1 MTTDA
6 TSTTNAVMRGESG
19 ASLASAQERFEPL
32 LGAAGTDARLLGE
45 QLFALSDAL
54 DGSGGL
60 RRTLTDPS
68 LPAEAKVAVTRQ
80 LLGAF
85 DERVRELAEHLVER
99 RWARELDLGHAV
111 EHLALEAVLASAQAR
126 DALVSVEDELFRI
139 TRLLSGQREL
149 RTALSDTQATLDSRT
164 TLVDS
169 LFEGKVDDVTL
180 LLARRATTN
189 LRHSRFVAN
198 LLAYSD
204 IAAERRR
211 RLVAGVTSAVE
222 LDPAQLDRLAGI
234 LERAYGRPV
243 QLNVTVDTA
252 VLGGLRVQV
261 GADVIDSTTLSR
273 LADARRRLVS

>member
-1 MTTDA
+1 MTADA

-19 ASLASAQERFEPL
+19 ASLAGAQERFEPVL
-32 LGAAGTDARLLGE
+32 TAAGVDAKVLGE
-45 QLFALSDAL
+45 QLFSLSDAL
-54 DGSGGL
+54 DGSRGL
-60 RRTLTDPS
+60 RRTLTAPS
-68 LPAEAKVAVTRQ
+68 LPAEAKVVVVRQ

-85 DERVRELAEHLVER
+85 DERIRDLAAFLVAC
-99 RWARELDLGHAV
+99 RWAREPDLGHAV

-126 DALVSVEDELFRI
+126 DALVTVEDELFRF
-139 TRLLSGQREL
+139 TRVLSGERDL
-149 RTALSDTQATLDSRT
+149 RTALSDLQATVDNRL

-169 LFEGKVDDVTL
+169 LLADKVDDVTL

-189 LRHSRFVAN
+189 LRHRRFVPN

-222 LDPAQLDRLAGI
+222 LTPAQLDRLSGV
-234 LERAYGRPV
+234 LERAYARPV

-252 VLGGLRVQV
+252 VLGGLRVQI
-261 GADVIDSTTLSR
+261 GADVIDSTMLSR